1 MRHCGEELP
10 YSSPIQNERME
21 WHEKVVQIDA
31 TIFVERVGQKAILVG
46 RSGAK
51 LKQVGI
57 DARRDIESLLEK
69 QVMLRLWVKVKR
81 GWSDD
86 ERALKSLG
94 YGED

>member
-1 MRHCGEELP
+1 
-10 YSSPIQNERME
+10 
-21 WHEKVVQIDA
+21 
-31 TIFVERVGQKAILVG
+31 
-46 RSGAK
+46 
-51 LKQVGI
+51 VGI

>member
-1 MRHCGEELP
+1 
-10 YSSPIQNERME
+10 
-21 WHEKVVQIDA
+21 
-31 TIFVERVGQKAILVG
+31 VGQKAILVG
-46 RSGAK
+46 RGGAK

>member
-1 MRHCGEELP
+1 
-10 YSSPIQNERME
+10 
-21 WHEKVVQIDA
+21 
-31 TIFVERVGQKAILVG
+31 VGQKAILVG

>member
-1 MRHCGEELP
+1 
-10 YSSPIQNERME
+10 
-21 WHEKVVQIDA
+21 
-31 TIFVERVGQKAILVG
+31 VERVGQKAILVG

>member
-1 MRHCGEELP
+1 
-10 YSSPIQNERME
+10 ME
-21 WHEKVVQIDA
+21 WQEKVVQIEA